1 MNWKNTADRYG
12 SVSITL
18 HWLMLLLFIAVYASI
33 ELSGAFPKDSDS
45 RSAMKTLHF
54 SFGLLVFF
62 MVWLR
67 LAMRLLS
74 PTPRLEPT
82 ASFWQR
88 QAARLAHATLYAL
101 MIALPLAGWL
111 ALSAAGKPT
120 HFFGME
126 FSALIDEN
134 ISIAK
139 PIRKLHK
146 TVGNAAYLLIVLHA
160 ALALFHHYVRRDN
173 TLRRMLPEHRKG

>member
-1 MNWKNTADRYG
+1 MSWKNTAIRYN
-12 SVSITL
+12 SVSIAL

-33 ELSGAFPKDSDS
+33 EFSGAFPKGSDS
-45 RSAMKTLHF
+45 RSTLKALHF

-74 PTPRLEPT
+74 PPPSLEP
-82 ASFWQR
+82 SLPYWQR
-88 QAARLAHATLYAL
+88 QAARLAHAALYAL

-111 ALSAAGKPT
+111 ALSAAGKPIN
-120 HFFGME
+120 FFGLE

-134 ISIAK
+134 ISIAR

-146 TVGNAAYLLIVLHA
+146 TVGNAAYLLIGLHA

-173 TLRRMLPEHRKG
+173 TLRRMLPKQRNG